1 MPRRKTPI
9 FQILSNR
16 TGLRLENLRANK
28 IFGSVW
34 RVESKTLQQAKTL
47 DKENAKVKNLQK

>member
-1 MPRRKTPI
+1 MPLRKTPI

-28 IFGSVW
+28 IFDPFG
-34 RVESKTLQQAKTL
+34 RF
-47 DKENAKVKNLQK
+47 NQKYCN